1 MADFIQLLSLKKIK
15 YQKGKQKKGHFEK
28 LKNPMVLKDHL
39 ALVII
44 TLQEHL
50 RDSQKE

>member
-1 MADFIQLLSLKKIK
+1 MENRKKN
-15 YQKGKQKKGHFEK
+15 FEK
-28 LKNPMVLKDHL
+28 FKNTMVLKDHL
-39 ALVII
+39 ALAVI